1 MKKITINKQT
11 VINKDITHLKE
22 YYLYQAGNDL
32 RNFDLPAGETEFKLY
47 AYMSEQINNK
57 IILDIGTRHGGS
69 AIALSNNP
77 KNHVISYDIVS
88 WDSHVHL
95 KKDNITLKIC
105 DFMQDIEIDYSKV
118 DLIMID
124 VDPHDGLQEPIMIN
138 HLISLGWE
146 GIILLDDISET
157 LWPEINKM
165 WNSLPY
171 EKYDLTD
178 IGHMSGTGL
187 VNIGNKFKITI
198 IES

>member
-1 MKKITINKQT
+1 MKNIIVNKQE
-11 VINKDITHLKE
+11 VIDKDITHLKE
-22 YYLYQAGNDL
+22 YYLYQSGGDL

-47 AYMSEQINNK
+47 AYMAEQINDT

-69 AIALSNNP
+69 ALALSNNP
-77 KNHVISYDIVS
+77 NNNVISYDIVS
-88 WDSHVHL
+88 WDSHIYL
-95 KKDNITLKIC
+95 KKDNINLKIC
-105 DFMQDIEIDYSKV
+105 NFMEDSAIDYSKV

-124 VDPHDGLQEPIMIN
+124 VDPHDGLQEPIMIDY
-138 HLISLGWE
+138 LIGIGWE
-146 GIILLDDISET
+146 GLVLLDDISET

-187 VNIGNKFKITI
+187 VNIGNKFKII
-198 IES
+198 IV